1 MDYFSFP
8 GRNGRGQ
15 GKAVS
20 LALWD
25 RIVVRIARNQTSS
38 AFSPATK
45 LLCHR
50 GNFDLEEKKNEKEG
64 GIVAERDAFFTWKE
78 KPGVES
84 IRTN

>member
-1 MDYFSFP
+1 MDYFWFP

-25 RIVVRIARNQTSS
+25 SIEVRIARNQTSS
-38 AFSPATK
+38 AFSPAPK

-50 GNFDLEEKKNEKEG
+50 GNFDLEGKKMKKREE
-64 GIVAERDAFFTWKE
+64 
-78 KPGVES
+78 
-84 IRTN
+84 